1 MLLVCS
7 SWFCNI
13 IVDVVH
19 PCCTFTFSGK
29 KNRQLCRRNNWIQ
42 GFSNGNLFRLDSKL
56 QLMWCVWNSNVFL
69 RLWNLSYAGFEI
81 NLKLTFSWKKTKWNQ
96 EKNESSSL
104 HRNQNDSKIIIWV
117 CVKKNKLNLVFFVCT
132 SSELSKL
139 FPRTVHKNYLYIE
152 TGTITSFCFRFG
164 LVRVWVRHW
173 RPNIMLLKCTRSH
186 IQLM

>member
-1 MLLVCS
+1 MEICFVWIPNFNSCDVYEIQMFFYGYETCLML
-7 SWFCNI
+7 
-13 IVDVVH
+13 D
-19 PCCTFTFSGK
+19 
-29 KNRQLCRRNNWIQ
+29 
-42 GFSNGNLFRLDSKL
+42 
-56 QLMWCVWNSNVFL
+56 
-69 RLWNLSYAGFEI
+69 
-81 NLKLTFSWKKTKWNQ
+81 LKLILNLHFHEKKTKWNQ

-186 IQLM
+186 IQFM